1 MRRFLIGA
9 SASLAVLAG
18 LLTPAPAA
26 DEFPSRTVRIVN
38 GPSPEAIPRL
48 FSDRLNK
55 RWGAPVI
62 VEARSG
68 AGGEI
73 AAKTVSSADPDGYT
87 ILFATS
93 SFPLNVALQTAGYDF
108 VKEFAPIALV
118 GTYPFV
124 LIVNK
129 NLPVNSVAELIALA
143 KAKPN
148 EINCGS
154 AGQGTPPHLA
164 CEMFNNLAG
173 VKTVH
178 VPFREA
184 NAAMQALLG
193 NHVQIS
199 FAVSTAARAQ
209 ISGDAVRALGLTSS
223 ERSSLFPGIPTL
235 SEAGLQG
242 FDLRGW
248 GGFVAPAATPAPI
261 IAKLNAGIVQE
272 VQAPDVKAA
281 LAKLGVEVRAPHS
294 ADEFRTY
301 VADDIARWNRI
312 IDIGG
317 VARGRPK

>member
-1 MRRFLIGA
+1 MFARAVRPF
-9 SASLAVLAG
+9 LAVALAFG
-18 LLTPAPAA
+18 LCAPALA
-26 DEFPSRTVRIVN
+26 QSYPTRTVRIVN

-55 RWGAPVI
+55 KWGVPVI

-73 AAKTVSSADPDGYT
+73 AAKTVSSADADGYT

-108 VKEFAPIALV
+108 VKEFAHVALV

-129 NLPVNSVAELIALA
+129 DLPVKSVEELIALA

-184 NAAMQALLG
+184 NSAMQALLG
-193 NHVQIS
+193 GHVQIS

-209 ISGDAVRALGLTSS
+209 IVSDAVRPLGLTSPQ
-223 ERSSLFPGIPTL
+223 RSALFPGIPTL
-235 SEAGLQG
+235 DEAGLKG

-248 GGFVAPAATPAPI
+248 GGFVAPATTPPAI
-261 IAKLNAGIVQE
+261 VDALNAAIVE
-272 VQAPDVKAA
+272 QAQSDDMKAA
-281 LAKLGVEVRAPHS
+281 LAKLGVEVPAPQS
-294 ADEFRTY
+294 AAEFRQY
-301 VADDIARWNRI
+301 VIDDVARWNRI
-312 IDIGG
+312 IDIGQ
-317 VARGRPK
+317 VKRGRAQ